1 MTRKISI
8 GTAIAALVIV
18 LSALFAPPASAL
30 EVNKEKLQREKECI
44 ITLDK
49 GDGEGLVEYK
59 CKIQEGQ
66 PIYTESEKAEAE
78 KSERKGRI
86 FTVAFMSAIALNIL
100 AVIFIATMR
109 LRDKK
114 GDNNQED

>member
-8 GTAIAALVIV
+8 GTAIATLAII

-30 EVNKEKLQREKECI
+30 EVNRERLEREQECI

-49 GDGEGLVEYK
+49 GDGKEPVEYK

-66 PIYTESEKAEAE
+66 PIYTESEKA
-78 KSERKGRI
+78 SERKWLFMFMSVAALII
-86 FTVAFMSAIALNIL
+86 FVAF
-100 AVIFIATMR
+100 FISGMPLPRRERA
-109 LRDKK
+109 
-114 GDNNQED
+114 NQTD

>member
-8 GTAIAALVIV
+8 STAIAALVIV

-30 EVNKEKLQREKECI
+30 EVDEERLQREKECI

-49 GDGEGLVEYK
+49 GDGEEPVEYR

-66 PIYTESEKAEAE
+66 PIYTESEKAEIE
-78 KSERKGRI
+78 KSNRRWRNFSIAFISVGSVLI
-86 FTVAFMSAIALNIL
+86 FALP
-100 AVIFIATMR
+100 FIASM
-109 LRDKK
+109 LFRDKLK
-114 GDNNQED
+114 NSRQEE